1 MKKKSLKYIYNGI
14 YNSYRS
20 CIKKKNY
27 SFYLDKFYENRQ
39 KQIIKEILKS
49 IASKKPIL
57 SFHKQHT
64 QYLINMIS
72 IIKKEKIN
80 ILDIGGGWGVGYA
93 NCLEAFNKKKISN
106 LNYHI
111 FDLKNVC
118 ALGEKHFKKKLRF
131 RAKLKYIDNLNKISS
146 VKYDIIFFGSS
157 LQYFSNPFVELK
169 KILKINSSLLL
180 FVDTYLTSTETFFT
194 FQKYYKSGVPHS
206 FLNKKKFLSILQKSY
221 TLISSS
227 YSHTTRLG
235 KVAKINMNNFPKK
248 YRVYNSFNLILS
260 KKNEK

>member
-1 MKKKSLKYIYNGI
+1 MKKNSLKYIYNGI
-14 YNSYRS
+14 FNSYRS

-39 KQIIKEILKS
+39 KQIIREILKS

-72 IIKKEKIN
+72 TVKKEKIN

-93 NCLEAFNKKKISN
+93 NCLEAFNKKKLSN

-118 ALGEKHFKKKLRF
+118 AIGEKYFKKKLRF
-131 RAKLKYIDNLNKISS
+131 KSKLKYMYN
-146 VKYDIIFFGSS
+146 
-157 LQYFSNPFVELK
+157 LK
-169 KILKINSSLLL
+169 K
-180 FVDTYLTSTETFFT
+180 
-194 FQKYYKSGVPHS
+194 
-206 FLNKKKFLSILQKSY
+206 
-221 TLISSS
+221 
-227 YSHTTRLG
+227 
-235 KVAKINMNNFPKK
+235 
-248 YRVYNSFNLILS
+248 
-260 KKNEK
+260 

>member
-1 MKKKSLKYIYNGI
+1 MKKNSLKYIYNGI
-14 YNSYRS
+14 FNSYRS

-39 KQIIKEILKS
+39 KQIIREILKS

-72 IIKKEKIN
+72 TVKKEKIN

-93 NCLEAFNKKKISN
+93 NCLEAFNKKKLSN

-118 ALGEKHFKKKLRF
+118 AIGEKYFKKKLRF
-131 RAKLKYIDNLNKISS
+131 KSKLKYMYNLKKITST
-146 VKYDIIFFGSS
+146 KYDIIF
-157 LQYFSNPFVELK
+157 LDLLYN
-169 KILKINSSLLL
+169 IL
-180 FVDTYLTSTETFFT
+180 V
-194 FQKYYKSGVPHS
+194 
-206 FLNKKKFLSILQKSY
+206 ILMW
-221 TLISSS
+221 
-227 YSHTTRLG
+227 
-235 KVAKINMNNFPKK
+235 N
-248 YRVYNSFNLILS
+248 
-260 KKNEK
+260 